1 MTTRPIADDEMR
13 RKAPAPLPISARK
26 PATSGTVPVVG
37 KRIAAGHRCC
47 LSDGTEPEL
56 NDLTARAILAA
67 EHTLPCDRWLAAAAY
82 MSADLDD
89 D

>member
-1 MTTRPIADDEMR
+1 MTTSAIADDEMR
-13 RKAPAPLPISARK
+13 RKPAAPQSFSARRTAS
-26 PATSGTVPVVG
+26 ATGQAVR
-37 KRIAAGHRCC
+37 KRITVGHLCC
-47 LSDGTEPEL
+47 QHHDGEPEL
-56 NDLTARAILAA
+56 NYLTARAILAD

>member
-13 RKAPAPLPISARK
+13 GKTSAPQSISVRK
-26 PATSGTVPVVG
+26 PVAGTVPAAG
-37 KRIAAGHRCC
+37 KRIAARHHCC
-47 LSDGTEPEL
+47 RPDGTEPDL

-67 EHTLPCDRWLAAAAY
+67 EHTLPCDRWLAAAAF

>member
-13 RKAPAPLPISARK
+13 RKATVPQHISARK
-26 PATSGTVPVVG
+26 PVSGTVPAAG

-47 LSDGTEPEL
+47 QPDSIEPDL
-56 NDLTARAILAA
+56 NDPTARAILAA
-67 EHTLPCDRWLAAAAY
+67 EHTLPCDRWLAAAAF

>member
-13 RKAPAPLPISARK
+13 RKASAPQPISARK
-26 PATSGTVPVVG
+26 PVSGTVPAAG
-37 KRIAAGHRCC
+37 MRIAAGHHCC
-47 LSDGTEPEL
+47 RPQGAEPDL

-67 EHTLPCDRWLAAAAY
+67 EHTLPCDRWLAAAAF